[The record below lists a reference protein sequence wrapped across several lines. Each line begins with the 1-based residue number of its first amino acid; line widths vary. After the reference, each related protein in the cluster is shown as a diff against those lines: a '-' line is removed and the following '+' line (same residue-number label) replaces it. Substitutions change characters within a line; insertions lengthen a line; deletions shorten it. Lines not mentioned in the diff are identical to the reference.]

1 MKTTLELIQHLYTHY
16 SRISATDMAARDGF
30 IQFPYNAEEPLEG
43 LIERLNEWANFE
55 ADAIDMVSES

>member
-16 SRISATDMAARDGF
+16 SRISATDMAASDGF

-43 LIERLNEWANFE
+43 LIERLNDCTDFAAAASEL
-55 ADAIDMVSES
+55 VS